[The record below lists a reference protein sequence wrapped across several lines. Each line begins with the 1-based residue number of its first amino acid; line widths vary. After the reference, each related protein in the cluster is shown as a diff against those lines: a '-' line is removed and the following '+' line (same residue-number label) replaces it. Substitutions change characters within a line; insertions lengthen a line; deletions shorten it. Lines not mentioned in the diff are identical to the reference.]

1 MTKFQVGDLIK
12 FDHKHGH
19 KGIVVGDKVYDHDC
33 LGVKRLCYPIY
44 WFHLNE
50 THNNPYTVIR
60 KLEVESE

>member
-1 MTKFQVGDLIK
+1 MREFQVGDLIK
-12 FDHKHGH
+12 FNHKHGH
-19 KGIVVGDKVYDHDC
+19 KGIVVGDKLYDYDY
-33 LGVKRLCYPIY
+33 RLCYPVY